1 MAKKRYRKYY
11 RRSRGRWAA
20 NIKNV
25 NKQASLTFSTAEM
38 AAGGTLWMSDLLA
51 ENPAQA
57 DNSVSQIYTVKNFDF
72 SFYIEN
78 DTAYNSVL
86 DNFSCYIV
94 YIPQGFELTNDVIRT
109 HPEWIM
115 AMRYIGQSKQ
125 DSQEQQYL
133 PFRIKTRMARKLNTG
148 DQIHFLVVGTRDPAT
163 YSSAVTIKLDVK
175 GLVRWWTKAN

>member
-11 RRSRGRWAA
+11 RRSRGRWSA

-25 NKQASLTFSTAEM
+25 NKTATFNLSAAEVQ
-38 AAGGTLWMSDLLA
+38 AGGTLWLSDLLA
-51 ENPAQA
+51 ENPAQV
-57 DNSVSQIYTVKNFDF
+57 DNSVSQIYTVKNIDF
-72 SFYIEN
+72 SFYIEYKN
-78 DTAYNSVL
+78 AITFL

-94 YIPQGFELTNDVIRT
+94 YIPQGFTLSEDVIRT

-115 AMRYIGQSKQ
+115 AMRYLGQPKG
-125 DSQEQQYL
+125 DDQQQMHL

-148 DQIHFLVVGTRDPAT
+148 DQIQFLVVGTRDPYNTNNAIP
-163 YSSAVTIKLDVK
+163 VILDVK